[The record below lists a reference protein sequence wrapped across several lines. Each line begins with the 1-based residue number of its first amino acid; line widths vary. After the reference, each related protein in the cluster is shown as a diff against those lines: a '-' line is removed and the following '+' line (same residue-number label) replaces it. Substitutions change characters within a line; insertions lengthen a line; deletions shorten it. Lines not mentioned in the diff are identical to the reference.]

1 MQTTTNYNY
10 NLVEST
16 DTANIP
22 VQISPNFTAIDS
34 DLKDVSDAALTVAID
49 TYASNTHA
57 LVRNDS
63 DRNVFYFVAPSN
75 YVAGDTFTLDG
86 VVINAVSVSGEA
98 LTDNAFRVNSIV
110 PCYVFGQTLT
120 LVVDKAVTV
129 PTPTAAST
137 SYDNTT
143 SGLSATNVQDA
154 IDEVKADIPT
164 SFNANN
170 ISYNNTVSGL
180 QANNVQSA
188 LDEIAQLIST
198 PGINYI
204 FTTNGSA
211 QTATLSKDGI
221 IVGNLSLSANTYTD
235 ALISIRA
242 ANTLWRISTNVNV
255 TVDGVPIT
263 ANTEIFTIAYSTSTS
278 YSAIIKAS

>member
-34 DLKDVSDAALTVAID
+34 DLKDVSDAALTIAVD

-120 LVVDKAVTV
+120 LVVDKAVTI

-143 SGLSATNVQDA
+143 SGLLATNVQDA
-154 IDEVKADIPT
+154 
-164 SFNANN
+164 
-170 ISYNNTVSGL
+170 
-180 QANNVQSA
+180 
-188 LDEIAQLIST
+188 LDEIDDIVDSIEESNTQLITGTLPAGST
-198 PGINYI
+198 
-204 FTTNGSA
+204 TL
-211 QTATLSKDGI
+211 TLSSPRIKTTSI
-221 IVGNLSLSANTYTD
+221 IDVWQDVGSGASVDIVAPTAIEVNAGSVTLTFDALSAN
-235 ALISIRA
+235 AIFGIR
-242 ANTLWRISTNVNV
+242 V
-255 TVDGVPIT
+255 
-263 ANTEIFTIAYSTSTS
+263 Y
-278 YSAIIKAS
+278 